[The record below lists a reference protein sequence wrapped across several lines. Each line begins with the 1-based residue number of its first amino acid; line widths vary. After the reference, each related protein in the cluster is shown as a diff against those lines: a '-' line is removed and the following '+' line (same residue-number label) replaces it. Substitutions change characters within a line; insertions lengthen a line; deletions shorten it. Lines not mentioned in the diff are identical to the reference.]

1 MKPIILCVDDE
12 AVIRDSVKAELK
24 AGLGPGYDFETAD
37 SGDDALELLEELDAD
52 GIPLVVI
59 VSDWL
64 MPGMKGDELLIK
76 VHRRYPE
83 AVTLMLTGQADQDA
97 IRRAEEQ
104 AGLFACLRKP
114 MAGAELI
121 DVVAAALA
129 TVEHHRDD
137 D

>member
-24 AGLGPGYDFETAD
+24 ARLGSGYDFETAE
-37 SGDDALELLEELDAD
+37 SGDEALELLEELDAD

-64 MPGMKGDELLIK
+64 MPGMKGDELLIT
-76 VHRRYPE
+76 VHERYPG

-97 IRRAEEQ
+97 IQRAEEQ
-104 AGLFACLRKP
+104 AGLFACLHKP
-114 MAGAELI
+114 MAGAELT
-121 DVVAAALA
+121 DVVTAALA